1 MNLLLQQQSG
11 GTLLRVPDFLGY
23 TALLVAC
30 RNGHLK
36 VVKLLLEHPEGG
48 DALLE
53 DKDHGTHVH
62 VCMCTCMCMCVS
74 IACRKQIWES
84 GEKAAGRG

>member
-1 MNLLLQQQSG
+1 M
-11 GTLLRVPDFLGY
+11 PDFLGH

-30 RNGHLK
+30 KNGHIN

-53 DKDHGTHVH
+53 DKDHGMNGLFLRV
-62 VCMCTCMCMCVS
+62 VVS
-74 IACRKQIWES
+74 
-84 GEKAAGRG
+84 